1 MNSRSLSQ
9 LGLAESLP
17 VVRLDRLDHPV
28 NGGIA
33 SQKKTAALPG
43 SQSPPS
49 CDQVVINPNV
59 PSSLANYSDSLS
71 RPRLRQLN
79 FSASLSFSL
88 IRERS
93 VGFMIG
99 CRAYD
104 RRLAVWSELDRPAEG
119 RLGKRVGC
127 KPSRVRIPHP
137 PPLYYRVAV
146 LLTLNCR
153 GSQDK
158 ANQQAY
164 GRDGGHDHG
173 SRRRSP

>member
-1 MNSRSLSQ
+1 MNSLSLSQ
-9 LGLAESLP
+9 LRLAELLP

-33 SQKKTAALPG
+33 SQKNTAALPG

-49 CDQVVINPNV
+49 RDQVVINPYV

-99 CRAYD
+99 CRAYN

-119 RLGKRVGC
+119 RLGKRVGFT
-127 KPSRVRIPHP
+127 PSRVRIPHP
-137 PPLYYRVAV
+137 PQLSWPAADSLV
-146 LLTLNCR
+146 LL
-153 GSQDK
+153 
-158 ANQQAY
+158 
-164 GRDGGHDHG
+164 
-173 SRRRSP
+173 P